1 MTLQGINW
9 GIVTWASPLHNYLFK
24 ITQNPHK
31 IGLSEAVFAIEDIRY
46 SLYGIY
52 YKIVPVV
59 PLTRIRS
66 ASVQYILAAKF
77 TNEDIGDT

>member
-9 GIVTWASPLHNYLFK
+9 GIVTWACPLHNYLFK

-31 IGLSEAVFAIEDIRY
+31 IGLSEAVLAIEDIRC

-52 YKIVPVV
+52 CIIAVCTKRPATMNTFIEMYV
-59 PLTRIRS
+59 T
-66 ASVQYILAAKF
+66 
-77 TNEDIGDT
+77 